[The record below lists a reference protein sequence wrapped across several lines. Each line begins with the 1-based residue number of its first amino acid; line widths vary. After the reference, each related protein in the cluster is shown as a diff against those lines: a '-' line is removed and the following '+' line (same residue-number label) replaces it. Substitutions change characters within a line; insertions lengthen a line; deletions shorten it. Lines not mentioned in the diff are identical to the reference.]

1 MDIYDETSI
10 KNWQENDYPLRVEDQ
25 PILVYNKKMYTKED
39 FIINGMILDTLD
51 DIVRNLE
58 INDLK
63 KKKISFF
70 FLLFYLLIH
79 TYIYIFKG
87 S

>member
-51 DIVRNLE
+51 DIVRNLK
-58 INDLK
+58 INNLK

-70 FLLFYLLIH
+70 FYFF
-79 TYIYIFKG
+79 IY
-87 S
+87 

>member
-70 FLLFYLLIH
+70 FYFF
-79 TYIYIFKG
+79 IY
-87 S
+87 

>member
-70 FLLFYLLIH
+70 FTFLFIN
-79 TYIYIFKG
+79 TYIYIYI
-87 S
+87 